1 MSLFINTG
9 RKQLVQSIFLLHIAF
24 LVEARDQQVKLYNLK
39 ETPSILPKIY
49 LTQILSEFKMPKSK
63 ANIKILVICP

>member
-39 ETPSILPKIY
+39 ETPSILPKIF
-49 LTQILSEFKMPKSK
+49 LSVFDC
-63 ANIKILVICP
+63 I